1 MATVKQV
8 TITHTCDKCG
18 KPFTKQDYR
27 FDFAGPGYMRD
38 RNDYVF
44 VRFDLDI
51 WYGGDKK
58 NADICPA
65 CAKEILQGIVNK
77 LNV

>member
-18 KPFTKQDYR
+18 KPFNKQDYR
-27 FDFAGPGYMRD
+27 FDFAGPGYIDRD
-38 RNDYVF
+38 DIF
-44 VRFDLDI
+44 VRFDMDI

-65 CAKEILQGIVNK
+65 CAKEILQGILNK
-77 LNV
+77 LNG